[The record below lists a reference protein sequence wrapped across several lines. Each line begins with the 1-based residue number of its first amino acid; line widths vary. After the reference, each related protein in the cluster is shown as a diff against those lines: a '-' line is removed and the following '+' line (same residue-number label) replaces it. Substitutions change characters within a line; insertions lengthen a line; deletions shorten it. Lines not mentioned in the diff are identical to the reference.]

1 MEMANQWK
9 THRGVFIAWAVEFV
23 TIANRPSCNRWFCVF
38 YEKVRR
44 PLSWKSNICDLVRN
58 VSFFQESQTIYYLQ
72 SQLCRTEPSFR
83 VDVNETKVKSK
94 LKACDRLLFDK
105 ALLRTLT
112 PNSLTGTCCTQ
123 GPVEGTQCPG
133 CRKVPTT
140 SQVLSSIQH
149 NCSWKSSGSN
159 MGHQTCF
166 LPRALSDLDTPPGCM
181 QWKRVCCPR
190 GKERWWSGEGSNVAS
205 QEVGGA
211 KCLILGV

>member
-123 GPVEGTQCPG
+123 GPVEGHNVLGAEKSQQRHKYFLQYSTIAPERPQVRTWGTKLASCPG
-133 CRKVPTT
+133 RHLT
-140 SQVLSSIQH
+140 SIRPLVA
-149 NCSWKSSGSN
+149 CSGSVFVAQ
-159 MGHQTCF
+159 GGRRGDGAV
-166 LPRALSDLDTPPGCM
+166 RAVT
-181 QWKRVCCPR
+181 
-190 GKERWWSGEGSNVAS
+190 
-205 QEVGGA
+205 
-211 KCLILGV
+211 